1 MTDVLI
7 AQLPEAGEY
16 VQGWLGAA
24 IGGLGSIASGIFGA
38 SKAKKQARAAAK
50 QKRRISREL
59 SNLEANRQP
68 VINPYEDIQSVA
80 GLAQNLSGQ
89 MSNPMAN
96 LGVATQAAEMQAEEA
111 DIALANTLDTIR
123 ATGAG
128 AGGATALAQAALQSK
143 KGVSASIEA
152 QEASNEKLRAQ
163 GQQDLER
170 RQIAEEQRI
179 QGIQMSEAQR
189 LQQADV
195 SGKSFVYG
203 ETEKRELTALD
214 RKQAELEGAQ
224 AREMAANQART
235 SAITGAIGGVAKGL
249 SGMASSGAFGSKF
262 ATPKSSTGSFSDR
275 VSNIDTTSGFTM
287 PEFKLK
293 YPS

>member
-24 IGGLGSIASGIFGA
+24 IGLGGSLISGIFGA
-38 SKAKKQARAAAK
+38 SKAKSQARAAAK
-50 QKRRISREL
+50 EKRRLSREL

-68 VINPYEDIQSVA
+68 VINPYEDMQSVA
-80 GLAQNLSGQ
+80 GLAQDLSGS
-89 MSNPMAN
+89 MTNPMAN

-111 DIALANTLDTIR
+111 DMALANTLDTIR
-123 ATGAG
+123 ATGSG

-152 QEASNEKLRAQ
+152 QEANNEKLRAQ

-170 RQIAEEQRI
+170 RKMAEQQRI

-189 LQQADV
+189 LQQAEA

-203 ETEKRELTALD
+203 ETEARELTALD

-224 AREMAANQART
+224 AREMAAKQART
-235 SAITGAIGGVAKGL
+235 NAITGAIGGVA
-249 SGMASSGAFGSKF
+249 GS
-262 ATPKSSTGSFSDR
+262 AVAD
-275 VSNIDTTSGFTM
+275 
-287 PEFKLK
+287 
-293 YPS
+293 

>member
-24 IGGLGSIASGIFGA
+24 IGMGGSLISGIFGA
-38 SKAKKQARAAAK
+38 SKAKSQARAAAK
-50 QKRRISREL
+50 EKRRLSREL

-68 VINPYEDIQSVA
+68 VINPYEDVQSVA
-80 GLAQNLSGQ
+80 GLAQDLSGN
-89 MSNPMAN
+89 MTNPMAN

-111 DIALANTLDTIR
+111 DMALANTLDTIR
-123 ATGAG
+123 ATGSG

-152 QEASNEKLRAQ
+152 QEANNEKLRAQ

-170 RQIAEEQRI
+170 RKMAEQQRI
-179 QGIQMSEAQR
+179 QGIEMSEAQR

-195 SGKSFVYG
+195 SGKQFVYG
-203 ETEKRELTALD
+203 ETERRELTQLD
-214 RKQAELEGAQ
+214 RVQAQLEGAQ

-235 SAITGAIGGVAKGL
+235 SAITGAIGGVAKGIG
-249 SGMASSGAFGSKF
+249 GMANAGAFGSKVMGR
-262 ATPKSSTGSFSDR
+262 TYKEQ
-275 VSNIDTTSGFTM
+275 VEYEKNKLDTRDPYQT
-287 PEFKLK
+287 FK
-293 YPS
+293 